1 MRDLPIDDQVGT
13 LKRTCDVAEAA
24 LADVVEVARHEGH
37 DRVLG
42 IDVRVDL
49 LHRVGGLVPGVRDGG
64 SDHLAHEAHP
74 LASEDRAGGR
84 DRAGGGQVDGER
96 TARTL
101 EVRRGENGGAGGC
114 LIDDVSDPPACD
126 RAAQQR
132 DVQAAIRP
140 EVVDESAQTAKEGA
154 ILEPLDAAAYLFR
167 HVAKVSV
174 IDAHWMAVAR
184 GDEPADLVVSG
195 GHVLSVFTKEWLDVD
210 VAIQDGHVVGLGRY
224 EGREQLEVSGAY
236 LVPGFID
243 AHMHLE
249 SSKLMVDEF
258 ARAVLV
264 HGTTAVVADPHEIA
278 NVLGTDGIH
287 WLLDC
292 CEDLPLDVYVMASSC
307 VPASQFESPRRPFTT
322 GDIESLLRRSRTI
335 GIAEMM
341 NFPGVIG
348 GRESELAKLETGL
361 TDHVDGH
368 APGVRGPAL
377 NAYVAAGI
385 GSDHEAMTF
394 EEALEK
400 RRLGMWVLLREA
412 SIARNLRD
420 LLPLV
425 KRYGTERCA
434 FCTDDR
440 EPDFIVE
447 QGHINQMVRV
457 AVEEGVSPE
466 DALVMATINPATC
479 HRLWHLGAI
488 APGYQA
494 DILVMDDLKTFNP
507 RQVLKRGAPPR
518 HVKVEVPDWVRQTVS
533 LAPLAA
539 TSFRV
544 AAGPKKIRVMRVIP
558 AQLVTGVE
566 SVEPTVEDGCI
577 VADAARDLVKIAVV
591 ERHHASG
598 RIGLGFATN
607 VGLKR
612 GAFASTVAHDAHNIV
627 LLGVDDRDMAVC
639 ATRLAEIGGGI
650 VIAEGGR
657 AVEELPLPV
666 AGLMS
671 DRPLAEV
678 DERLRSMERRLN
690 SMGVTMTSPFM
701 TLSFLALSVIPELKI
716 TDRGLVDVGR
726 FELVPLGI
734 E

>member
-1 MRDLPIDDQVGT
+1 
-13 LKRTCDVAEAA
+13 
-24 LADVVEVARHEGH
+24 
-37 DRVLG
+37 
-42 IDVRVDL
+42 
-49 LHRVGGLVPGVRDGG
+49 
-64 SDHLAHEAHP
+64 
-74 LASEDRAGGR
+74 
-84 DRAGGGQVDGER
+84 
-96 TARTL
+96 
-101 EVRRGENGGAGGC
+101 
-114 LIDDVSDPPACD
+114 
-126 RAAQQR
+126 
-132 DVQAAIRP
+132 
-140 EVVDESAQTAKEGA
+140 
-154 ILEPLDAAAYLFR
+154 
-167 HVAKVSV
+167 
-174 IDAHWMAVAR
+174 MAVAR
-184 GDEPADLVVSG
+184 GDEPADLVLSG

-210 VAIQDGHVVGLGRY
+210 VAVKDGHVVGLGRY
-224 EGREQLEVSGAY
+224 EGRERLDVSGAY

-243 AHMHLE
+243 AHMHIE

-258 ARAVLV
+258 ARAVLA

-278 NVLGTDGIH
+278 NVLGTEGIR
-287 WLLDC
+287 WLLDSC
-292 CEDLPLDVYVMASSC
+292 TDLPLDVFVMASSC
-307 VPASQFESPRRPFTT
+307 VPASRFESPRQPFTL
-322 GDIESLLRRSRTI
+322 GDIERLLRHPRVI
-335 GIAEMM
+335 GVAEMM
-341 NFPGVIG
+341 NFPGVIAG
-348 GRESELAKLETGL
+348 DASELAKLQTGL

-377 NAYVAAGI
+377 NAYIAAGI
-385 GSDHEAMTF
+385 ESDHEATTF

-425 KRYGTERCA
+425 KKYGPDRCA

-457 AVEEGVSPE
+457 AVEDGISPE
-466 DALVMATINPATC
+466 DAVVMATINPATY
-479 HRLWHLGAI
+479 HRLWRLGAI

-494 DILVMDDLKTFNP
+494 DILVLDNLKSFSP

-518 HVKVEVPDWVRQTVS
+518 FVKVDVPEWVRQTVR
-533 LAPLAA
+533 LAPVEA
-539 TSFRV
+539 TSFRIP
-544 AAGPKKIRVMRVIP
+544 AGPKKIRVMRVIP
-558 AQLVTGVE
+558 AQLITGVE
-566 SVEPTVEDGCI
+566 VVEPNMKDGCI
-577 VADAARDLVKIAVV
+577 VADLARDLVKIAVI
-591 ERHHASG
+591 ERHHATG

-627 LLGVDDRDMAVC
+627 ALGVDDADMAAC
-639 ATRLAEIGGGI
+639 AMRMAEIGGGI

-657 AVEELPLPV
+657 VVEELPLPI

-671 DRPLAEV
+671 DRPLLEV
-678 DERLRSMERRLN
+678 HERLRSMEKRLHG
-690 SMGVTMTSPFM
+690 MGVTTASPFM

-716 TDRGLVDVGR
+716 TDRGLVDVDR